1 MPRQH
6 RPAHAPASSPLN
18 ITPRPPGRPARAA
31 RAPLHQLPSAHQ
43 RQRVPLEIR
52 TRRGQARSGGRRPLI
67 VTEPDVTVCAA
78 PDGGGIA
85 YLLDFRLRE
94 HLAAGR
100 LLQLVPEWTPALRGF
115 YLYYPSRRQL
125 PEPLRVFVDFLREQ
139 ARSSARAST
148 G

>member
-1 MPRQH
+1 MDLPTHRHLRPRKSH
-6 RPAHAPASSPLN
+6 H
-18 ITPRPPGRPARAA
+18 GRPADPRALREHRCINLRRPTDGSLYHWEFERGA
-31 RAPLHQLPSAHQ
+31 DK
-43 RQRVPLEIR
+43 LEAAVD
-52 TRRGQARSGGRRPLI
+52 GPLI
-67 VTEPDVTVCAA
+67 VTEPEVAVRAA
-78 PDGGGIA
+78 PDGVGIA

-100 LLQLVPEWTPALRGF
+100 LLQLMPEWTPALRGF

-125 PEPLRVFVDFLREQ
+125 PGPLRVFVDFLREQ